1 MLRVTVK
8 NTTKIMTM
16 LAAANGRA
24 ARHTYTT
31 FREIERIAERSE
43 RKLEKLDIP
52 KKLRVGAAVT
62 ATSGLDVPNAYK
74 WSRKATHVGLCR
86 RATGWFLSSVIK
98 VEPGTDGCV
107 RGSNHAGV

>member
-74 WSRKATHVGLCR
+74 WSREQMAASEAATM
-86 RATGWFLSSVIK
+86 RAFNIRI
-98 VEPGTDGCV
+98 VEGGK
-107 RGSNHAGV
+107 